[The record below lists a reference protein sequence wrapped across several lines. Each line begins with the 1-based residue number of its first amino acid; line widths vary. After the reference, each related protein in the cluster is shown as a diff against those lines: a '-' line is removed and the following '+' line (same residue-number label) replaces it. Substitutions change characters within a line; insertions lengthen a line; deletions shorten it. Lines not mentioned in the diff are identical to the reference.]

1 MTTIAELSKHFGWDE
16 RKVESEPKP
25 EPKEVKV
32 EKPKA
37 KKK

>member
-1 MTTIAELSKHFGWDE
+1 MTTIADLSKCFGWE
-16 RKVESEPKP
+16 KPKAEPKP